1 MSISTRKK
9 AIYQSGSKVENSY
22 LTFDFEAEMNAKP
35 KYKVLIR
42 NGKKV
47 RV

>member
-1 MSISTRKK
+1 MSRVMRKN
-9 AIYQSGSKVENSY
+9 AIYQSGSKVEMPY
-22 LTFDFEAEMNAKP
+22 MTHDFEAENNAKP